1 MNSTKTNPKGGSSI
15 LDLSKIESIPANKV
29 ALNTLDVYF
38 TSMGIKTDLITN
50 GLLLKRTLQNQNR
63 DVDTIAKDFRND

>member
-1 MNSTKTNPKGGSSI
+1 MQ
-15 LDLSKIESIPANKV
+15 DLTS
-29 ALNTLDVYF
+29 LNTLDVYF
-38 TSMGIKTDLITN
+38 TAMGIKTDLITN